1 MRVLVTGGA
10 GYIGSHVVLE
20 LCDKG
25 YEVVVLDDILPKFP
39 HVLRGS
45 VLTICNKDN
54 LKIYLEK
61 FLLNKD
67 FQNELIMNADNFLND
82 FLENHFDSS
91 EKFASLL
98 KSY

>member
-1 MRVLVTGGA
+1 MLMESMILGKPTMN
-10 GYIGSHVVLE
+10 I
-20 LCDKG
+20 
-25 YEVVVLDDILPKFP
+25 VLDDILPKFP

>member
-1 MRVLVTGGA
+1 MNIVLN
-10 GYIGSHVVLE
+10 
-20 LCDKG
+20 
-25 YEVVVLDDILPKFP
+25 DIIPKFP
-39 HVLRGS
+39 HVIRGS
-45 VLTICNKDN
+45 VLTISNKNN
-54 LKIYLEK
+54 LKMFLEK

-82 FLENHFDSS
+82 FLENHINSS